1 MPTLVLLE
9 SPAKCKKI
17 TEILKSLGHDVVVKA
32 SYGHVS
38 DLDKKKLSVDV
49 SNNFKP
55 QYIIS
60 HDKKQVVSDL
70 KNYYKKYNKI
80 LLGCDYDREGEA
92 IAWHVSEQL
101 KVPKAERKRMLFT
114 EITKGAL
121 EKAFNNPVDLD
132 MNMFYAQQARRVI
145 DRLIGYKITPILWA
159 NIQNSMKKDVSLSAG
174 RVQSVVNK
182 LVCEREAEIL
192 KFSSSSY
199 YKTTGKFRVEQNK
212 HKIKINA
219 ELSQRIND
227 KENAYELL
235 EICANAEFKVGKIN
249 KSISKRNPS
258 APFTTSTIQQEVS
271 SKFRIGPKK
280 LMMLL
285 QKLYEGGLITYMRTD
300 STIISEDILDKIEKM
315 VIEEHGEKYS
325 NKKQYANKSKGAQEA
340 HEAIRPTDLA
350 LRKLEDYDG
359 GDFNMDHFKVYNLIW
374 RRTVA
379 SQMSQA
385 KIENITWI
393 IDIYDD
399 GEKVKDYYYTSKNQT
414 MIFDGFTIIY
424 KPFVDTEADGDANG
438 NGNGDKLT
446 PGIKSIKEGCDLN
459 LKSVYSVEK
468 YTKPPHLRFTEA
480 SLIKKLDELGI
491 GRPSTYS
498 SMVTTVQDRKY
509 VNLRD
514 KEGETKKY
522 SILKLLDDTI
532 EETNDKIKINGEKNK
547 LIPTTIGEIVNTF
560 LCANFENILNYN
572 FTAKLE
578 KNLDLVS
585 QGKREWV
592 NVVREVYQSF
602 NEIVVKL
609 GSVGQSS
616 LDKNKYKRV
625 LGIDP
630 DTNFEICTYI
640 GKYGP
645 LVQLKNTTDMK
656 KSKFAPLKDIKMEEV
671 TLEQAISMLKYP
683 YVYGKNNGKQVQ
695 VCKGKFGVYLKY
707 DGKNISMNGTKEEN
721 LNAEVIKNLV
731 SASRTGVYSKGE
743 GGGGGAG
750 VGGANGSSTIK
761 TINKDIIIKNGKYG
775 PYINYKNKYNIK
787 IYSKKPIKD
796 LDLDDCMDMIQ
807 KKFKKK

>member
-1 MPTLVLLE
+1 
-9 SPAKCKKI
+9 
-17 TEILKSLGHDVVVKA
+17 
-32 SYGHVS
+32 
-38 DLDKKKLSVDV
+38 
-49 SNNFKP
+49 
-55 QYIIS
+55 
-60 HDKKQVVSDL
+60 
-70 KNYYKKYNKI
+70 
-80 LLGCDYDREGEA
+80 
-92 IAWHVSEQL
+92 
-101 KVPKAERKRMLFT
+101 
-114 EITKGAL
+114 
-121 EKAFNNPVDLD
+121 
-132 MNMFYAQQARRVI
+132 
-145 DRLIGYKITPILWA
+145 
-159 NIQNSMKKDVSLSAG
+159 
-174 RVQSVVNK
+174 
-182 LVCEREAEIL
+182 
-192 KFSSSSY
+192 
-199 YKTTGKFRVEQNK
+199 
-212 HKIKINA
+212 
-219 ELSQRIND
+219 
-227 KENAYELL
+227 
-235 EICANAEFKVGKIN
+235 
-249 KSISKRNPS
+249 
-258 APFTTSTIQQEVS
+258 
-271 SKFRIGPKK
+271 
-280 LMMLL
+280 
-285 QKLYEGGLITYMRTD
+285 MRTD

-385 KIENITWI
+385 KIENITLI

-424 KPFVDTEADGDANG
+424 KPFVDAEANGDADANSES
-438 NGNGDKLT
+438 KLT
-446 PGIKSIKEGCDLN
+446 AGIKSIKEGCDLN
-459 LKSVYSVEK
+459 LKSVYSIEK

-509 VNLRD
+509 VVLKD

-532 EETNDKIKINGEKNK
+532 EETQDKIKINGEKNK
-547 LIPTTIGEIVNTF
+547 MIPTTIGEIVNKF
-560 LCANFENILNYN
+560 LCSNFENILNYN

-585 QGKREWV
+585 QGKRQWV

-602 NEIVVKL
+602 NDIVVKL
-609 GSVGQSS
+609 GSVDS
-616 LDKNKYKRV
+616 LDKNKYRRV

-630 DTNFEICTYI
+630 TTNFEICTYI

-656 KSKFAPLKDIKMEEV
+656 KSKFAPLKEIKMEEV

-683 YVYGKNNGKQVQ
+683 YVYGKHNGKAVQ
-695 VCKGKFGVYLKY
+695 VCNGKFGIYLKY

-731 SASRTGVYSKGE
+731 SASRTGGSGE
-743 GGGGGAG
+743 GAGGSSGGGLSSAG
-750 VGGANGSSTIK
+750 GGGANGSSTIK

-775 PYINYKNKYNIK
+775 PYINYKNKHNIK

-796 LDLDDCMDMIQ
+796 LDLDDCMAMIQ

>member
-1 MPTLVLLE
+1 
-9 SPAKCKKI
+9 
-17 TEILKSLGHDVVVKA
+17 
-32 SYGHVS
+32 
-38 DLDKKKLSVDV
+38 
-49 SNNFKP
+49 
-55 QYIIS
+55 
-60 HDKKQVVSDL
+60 
-70 KNYYKKYNKI
+70 
-80 LLGCDYDREGEA
+80 
-92 IAWHVSEQL
+92 
-101 KVPKAERKRMLFT
+101 
-114 EITKGAL
+114 
-121 EKAFNNPVDLD
+121 
-132 MNMFYAQQARRVI
+132 
-145 DRLIGYKITPILWA
+145 
-159 NIQNSMKKDVSLSAG
+159 MKKDVSLSAG

-212 HKIKINA
+212 IKINA

-258 APFTTSTIQQEVS
+258 PPFTTSTIQQEVS

-385 KIENITWI
+385 KIENITLI

-424 KPFVDTEADGDANG
+424 KPFVDAEANGDADANSES
-438 NGNGDKLT
+438 KLT
-446 PGIKSIKEGCDLN
+446 AGIKSIKEGCDLN
-459 LKSVYSVEK
+459 LKSVYSIEK

-509 VNLRD
+509 VVLKD

-532 EETNDKIKINGEKNK
+532 EETQDKIKINGEKNK
-547 LIPTTIGEIVNTF
+547 MIPTTIGEIVNKF
-560 LCANFENILNYN
+560 LCSNFENILNYN

-585 QGKREWV
+585 QGKRQWV

-602 NEIVVKL
+602 NDIVVKL
-609 GSVGQSS
+609 GSVDS
-616 LDKNKYKRV
+616 LDKNKYRRV

-630 DTNFEICTYI
+630 TTNFEICTYI

-656 KSKFAPLKDIKMEEV
+656 KSKFAPLKEIKMEEV

-683 YVYGKNNGKQVQ
+683 YVYG
-695 VCKGKFGVYLKY
+695 LSL
-707 DGKNISMNGTKEEN
+707 IH
-721 LNAEVIKNLV
+721 I
-731 SASRTGVYSKGE
+731 
-743 GGGGGAG
+743 
-750 VGGANGSSTIK
+750 
-761 TINKDIIIKNGKYG
+761 
-775 PYINYKNKYNIK
+775 
-787 IYSKKPIKD
+787 
-796 LDLDDCMDMIQ
+796 
-807 KKFKKK
+807 

>member
-17 TEILKSLGHDVVVKA
+17 TEILKSLGHDVLVKA
-32 SYGHVS
+32 TYGHMS
-38 DLDKKKLSVDV
+38 DLDNKKLSVDV
-49 SNNFKP
+49 SNSFKP
-55 QYIIS
+55 EYIIN
-60 HDKKQVVSDL
+60 HDKKQIVSDL

-80 LLGCDYDREGEA
+80 LLGCDFDREGEA
-92 IAWHVSEQL
+92 IAWHVSELL
-101 KVPKAERKRMLFT
+101 KVPKADRKRMLFT

-132 MNMFYAQQARRVI
+132 MNMFYAQQARRII

-182 LVCEREAEIL
+182 LVCERESEIL

-199 YKTTGKFRVEQNK
+199 YKTTGKFRAEQN
-212 HKIKINA
+212 KIKINA

-227 KENAYELL
+227 KEKAYELL
-235 EICANAEFKVGKIN
+235 EICANAEFNVGKVN
-249 KSISKRNPS
+249 NSISKRNPS

-315 VIEEHGEKYS
+315 VIEAHGEKYS
-325 NKKQYANKSKGAQEA
+325 NKKQYTNKSKGAQEA
-340 HEAIRPTDLA
+340 HEAIRPTDLG

-385 KIENITWI
+385 KIENITLI

-399 GEKVKDYYYTSKNQT
+399 GVKVTDYYYTSKNQT

-424 KPFVDTEADGDANG
+424 KPFVDTEADGDANSES
-438 NGNGDKLT
+438 KLT
-446 PGIKSIKEGCDLN
+446 PGIKSIKEGSDLN
-459 LKSVYSVEK
+459 LKSVYSIEK

-509 VNLRD
+509 VALKD
-514 KEGETKKY
+514 KDGETKKY

-585 QGKREWV
+585 QGKRQWV

-609 GSVGQSS
+609 GSSDLS
-616 LDKNKYKRV
+616 LQDKNKYKRV

-630 DTNFEICTYI
+630 VTNFEICTYI

-671 TLEQAISMLKYP
+671 TLEQAIAMLKYP
-683 YVYGKNNGKQVQ
+683 YVYGKHNGKAVQ

-707 DGKNISMNGTKEEN
+707 DGKNISMNGTTEEN

-731 SASRTGVYSKGE
+731 SESRTGGSGTGE
-743 GGGGGAG
+743 GGGGSN
-750 VGGANGSSTIK
+750 GGSGDNGSSIIK

-775 PYINYKNKYNIK
+775 PYINYKNKHNIK

-796 LDLDDCMDMIQ
+796 LDLDDCMAMIQ

>member
-17 TEILKSLGHDVVVKA
+17 GDILKSLGHDVVVKA
-32 SYGHVS
+32 SYGHVT

-70 KNYYKKYNKI
+70 KTYYKKYNKI
-80 LLGCDYDREGEA
+80 LLGCDFDREGEA

-101 KVPKAERKRMLFT
+101 KVPKTERKRMLFT

-132 MNMFYAQQARRVI
+132 MNMFYAQQARRII

-182 LVCEREAEIL
+182 LVCEREAEIN
-192 KFSSSSY
+192 KFSTSSY
-199 YKTTGKFRVEQNK
+199 YKTTGKFSNLKNK
-212 HKIKINA
+212 TKINA
-219 ELSQRIND
+219 ELHQRIVD
-227 KENAYELL
+227 KDKAYDLL

-249 KSISKRNPS
+249 KSISKRNPT

-300 STIISEDILDKIEKM
+300 STLISEDMLDQIEKM

-325 NKKQYANKSKGAQEA
+325 NKKQYKSKSTGAQEA
-340 HEAIRPTDLA
+340 HEAIRPTDLG

-359 GDFNMDHFKVYNLIW
+359 GDFTMDHFKVYNLIW

-385 KIENITWI
+385 KIENITLI
-393 IDIYDD
+393 INIYD
-399 GEKVKDYYYTSKNQT
+399 ESVMVKDYYFTSKNQK
-414 MIFDGFTIIY
+414 MLFDGFTIIY
-424 KPFVDTEADGDANG
+424 KPFVEDDGDDATTD
-438 NGNGDKLT
+438 GDNTGQTL
-446 PGIKSIKEGCDLN
+446 GIKDVKEGTDLN
-459 LKSVYSVEK
+459 MKSAYSIEK

-509 VNLRD
+509 VALKD

-522 SILKLLDDTI
+522 SVLKLLGDTI
-532 EETNDKIKINGEKNK
+532 EENEDKIIINGEKNK
-547 LIPTTIGEIVNTF
+547 LLPTTIGEIVNKF

-572 FTAKLE
+572 FTANLE
-578 KNLDLVS
+578 KNLDLIS
-585 QGKREWV
+585 KGQKDWV
-592 NVVREVYQSF
+592 TVVRDVYKSF

-609 GSVGQSS
+609 GSSGSSS
-616 LDKNKYKRV
+616 LDKDKYRRV

-630 DTNFEICTYI
+630 ATNFEICTYI
-640 GKYGP
+640 GKFGP
-645 LVQLKNTTDMK
+645 LVQLKNTTDAK
-656 KSKFAPLKDIKMEEV
+656 KCKFAPLKELKMEEI
-671 TLEQAISMLKYP
+671 TLEQAIAMLKYP
-683 YVYGKNNGKQVQ
+683 YDWGKFNKKNVQ

-707 DGKNISMNGTKEEN
+707 DEKNISMNGTTEEN

-731 SASRTGVYSKGE
+731 S
-743 GGGGGAG
+743 GGCGSNAG
-750 VGGANGSSTIK
+750 NSGDNKSGSSSAGIIK
-761 TINKDIIIKNGKYG
+761 TINKDIVIRTGQYG
-775 PYINYKNKYNIK
+775 PYINYKNKHNIK
-787 IYSKKPIKD
+787 IYSKKP
-796 LDLDDCMDMIQ
+796 LDELDVDDCMTMIQ